1 MIIPKDI
8 VSFLCPMNQAA
19 LLAELMDHAH
29 AFTLH
34 HVERIKGKDLHQ
46 RFSVGNIEL
55 NSPFWILA
63 HLAVSEN
70 WLVLR
75 GTGGPFQKF
84 SWAKQFTLGAT
95 PPSPAECPFIDEV
108 MGTYAHVHSLA
119 LEHVRGLSDEALESP
134 HLALMD
140 LDSGSDMKAVIKH
153 HIRHESSHNG
163 HLGWL
168 SKLHGLPTI

>member
-1 MIIPKDI
+1 
-8 VSFLCPMNQAA
+8 MNQAA
-19 LLAELMDHAH
+19 LLAELMDHTH
-29 AFTLH
+29 AFTLQH
-34 HVERIKGKDLHQ
+34 MERLDGKDLHQ
-46 RFSVGNIEL
+46 RFSVGGTQL

-84 SWAKQFTLGAT
+84 SWAKQFTLGST
-95 PPSPAECPFIDEV
+95 PPLPAECPSLEEV
-108 MGTYAHVHSLA
+108 MDTYAQVHSLA
-119 LEHVRGLSDEALESP
+119 IEHVRDLSDEALKSP
-134 HLALMD
+134 HLALMN
-140 LDSGSDMKAVIKH
+140 LDGGTDMKAVIKH

-168 SKLHGLPTI
+168 CKLHGLPTI